1 MGGRCRMGVVKGKL
15 SVKEIVF
22 KNHRI
27 VITFNNITNEYLGYV
42 VMNKGDDI
50 C

>member
-1 MGGRCRMGVVKGKL
+1 MGVVKGKL